1 MQYLPLFFV
10 VKTRGVEFTKKRGQR
25 RSEQEWMS
33 LRKEGSPLRT
43 GDWIMGIQNA
53 GRVDRLSNI
62 RIESYTW
69 DTQNLRVFAML
80 KLHLNTAQKPI
91 VVIQKGREDLQQLIA
106 DARNTLITE
115 TANYD
120 GNRNPLNQYLRDL
133 DSLEL
138 TEDFTGRLQRFLADC
153 KEELENKK
161 DILLHQ

>member
-1 MQYLPLFFV
+1 
-10 VKTRGVEFTKKRGQR
+10 
-25 RSEQEWMS
+25 
-33 LRKEGSPLRT
+33 
-43 GDWIMGIQNA
+43 MGIQNA

-138 TEDFTGRLQRFLADC
+138 TEDLTERLQRFLADC
-153 KEELENKK
+153 KE
-161 DILLHQ
+161 